1 MTVRCQASSLL
12 GQVEALGPGGAA
24 AQGRRWHAAELD
36 RRWRVEVWS
45 HTLATKQG
53 YHVLCSGFGKKD

>member
-36 RRWRVEVWS
+36 RRWREEVWS